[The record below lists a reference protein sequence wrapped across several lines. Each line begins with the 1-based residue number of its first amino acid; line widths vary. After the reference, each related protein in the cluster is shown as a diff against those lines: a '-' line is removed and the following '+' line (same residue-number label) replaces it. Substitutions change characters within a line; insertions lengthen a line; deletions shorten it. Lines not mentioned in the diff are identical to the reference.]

1 MRCSWTAAGLL
12 FALPSLAQTSPVCNV
27 LNYGAKGDGVTLDT
41 GPVSAAIAACVKQ
54 GGGTVYLPPGRYVIG
69 TVQLFS
75 HIRLL
80 LESGA
85 ALVGSHDIS
94 DYRSISDFGFDKN
107 YGTSSTGEGEHVGLL
122 IARSAD
128 DVSIEGH
135 GEIDGQGDSFMQ
147 LNTPHIGADYD
158 AAMVRDPEKFTAA
171 MKQLDYGPFE
181 PAERPGTMIVFVHST
196 NVQLH
201 GITLRAS
208 PNWTLHLQDVDGAVI
223 SGIQILNDPR
233 VPNND
238 GIDCMICRNVR
249 ISDCDIQ
256 TGDDDFAIVNS
267 EHVNVSNCSMTSRSA
282 AIRLES
288 TKLSTFTGLSM
299 DTNRGIAVFASA
311 RVTQPTEDVTF
322 AGIVMRTRLIPGHW
336 WGKAEPIYI
345 AVQPCVAGVACG
357 VKVRNLSFTNITAE
371 AEGGALLRGADGS
384 PISGVDLNGVRLH
397 MIAPNPEFSAS
408 VGGNLDLRWTA
419 PTPREGIVRSDIP
432 SIYANHVEGLRLRD
446 VRVDW
451 APGMP
456 AYFSDGIKIANF
468 ADVTIDSLAAR
479 QAQSSSG
486 SAISLSVGSG
496 VSITNSRALPGTHT
510 FLSMDRVAGRRV
522 FVNYDLKGAAQ
533 AIEPANLRFDTEIGV
548 PVAKPHAMTH

>member
-1 MRCSWTAAGLL
+1 MAGVLL
-12 FALPSLAQTSPVCNV
+12 IALRASADTTPVCNV
-27 LNYGAKGDGVTLDT
+27 KSFGAKGDGVTLDT
-41 GPVSAAIAACVKQ
+41 GPLSAAIAACVKL
-54 GGGTVYLPPGRYVIG
+54 GGGTVYVPPGRYVIG

-85 ALVGSHDIS
+85 ALVGSHDIR
-94 DYRSISDFGFDKN
+94 DYRAISDFGFDKN
-107 YGTSSTGEGEHVGLL
+107 YGTSSTGEGLHVGLL
-122 IARSAD
+122 IATSAN

-135 GEIDGQGDSFMQ
+135 GEIDGQSDSFMQ
-147 LNTPHIGADYD
+147 LNTPHVGADYD
-158 AAMVRDPEKFTAA
+158 PSMTRDPEKFIAA
-171 MKQLDYGPFE
+171 MKRLDYGPFE

-196 NVQLH
+196 NIHLR

-249 ISDCDIQ
+249 ISDCDIH

-267 EHVNVSNCSMTSRSA
+267 EHVNVSNCSMSSRSA

-288 TKLSTFTGLSM
+288 TKLSTFTGLTM
-299 DTNRGIAVFASA
+299 DTNRGIGIFASA
-311 RVTQPTEDVTF
+311 RVTQPTEDISF
-322 AGIVMRTRLIPGHW
+322 ADIVMRTRLIPGHW

-345 AVQPCVAGVACG
+345 AVQPCLAGEACG
-357 VKVRNLSFTNITAE
+357 VKVRNIGFTNITAE
-371 AEGGALLRGADGS
+371 AEGGALLWGAEGS
-384 PISGVDLNGVRLH
+384 AISGIDLNGVRVH

-408 VGGNLDLRWTA
+408 VGGNLDLRWTM
-419 PTPREGIVRSDIP
+419 PTPREGIVSSDIP
-432 SIYANHVEGLRLRD
+432 GIYANHVEGLRLRD

-451 APGMP
+451 AAAMP
-456 AYFSDGIKIANF
+456 TYFSDGLKVENF

-479 QAQSSSG
+479 QAQGSSG
-486 SAISLSVGSG
+486 SAISLSDGSG

-510 FLSMDRVAGRRV
+510 FLYMDKVTGRRI
-522 FVNYDLKGAAQ
+522 FVNYDLKAAAQ

-548 PVAKPHAMTH
+548 PATKPRAVTH